1 MPEEV
6 SINSDSKVTTFSSK
20 LLRLDIKLKT
30 SFELQTDVNLNNEK
44 TSLTPSVM
52 APDFNLFYLIWSFIS
67 K

>member
-6 SINSDSKVTTFSSK
+6 SINSVSKATTFSSK

-44 TSLTPSVM
+44 TSITSSAT
-52 APDFNLFYLIWSFIS
+52 APDFILFVGYIL
-67 K
+67 KLK